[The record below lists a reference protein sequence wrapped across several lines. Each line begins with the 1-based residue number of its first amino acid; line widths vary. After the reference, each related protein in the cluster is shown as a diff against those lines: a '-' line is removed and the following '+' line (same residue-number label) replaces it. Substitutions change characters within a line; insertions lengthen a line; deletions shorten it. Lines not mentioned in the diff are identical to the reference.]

1 MPLDPTSEFASAS
14 GAAAAKRSAGL
25 GTAPGEP
32 TGAGDTS
39 FFGHPRGLSTLFF
52 TEFFERFSYY
62 GMRALLILYMTA
74 LVAEGGLGFDAAKA
88 GAIYGLYGAGVYLLA
103 LPGGWIADKLVGQRR
118 AVLIGAIIITL
129 GHFSLAMDT
138 LASFYTGL
146 VLVVIGTG
154 LLKPNISTM
163 VGELYPEGGAR
174 RDAGFSIFYMGINL
188 GAFVAPIVCSWLAAE
203 WSWSAGFG
211 AAGVGMLLG
220 IIQYT
225 LGGRH
230 LGQAGLFPD
239 TGVAYAARG
248 RNSRALAYGLGGGIA
263 IIAII
268 LALRSTGAM
277 DITITKAA
285 DITGIVIVSLAILYF
300 GFMFFAGGLD
310 AVERK
315 RVTAIFVLF
324 IFSALFWSGFEQA
337 GSSLNL
343 MAERRTD
350 LNIFGW
356 DMPAGFLQS
365 VNAGF
370 IILLAPVF
378 AGVWIALARR
388 NREPSS
394 PAKFTLGLVFLGL
407 GFAVM
412 IIAAQ
417 RSENGVLV
425 SPMYLVFTY
434 LLHTIGELCLSPV
447 GLSTVT
453 KLAPH
458 RIVGQ
463 MMGVW
468 FMSISLGNLMAG
480 RVAGKFES
488 MPPSQIFTAVAAI
501 TIGGGV
507 ILALLTGPI
516 KRLMSGVK

>member
-1 MPLDPTSEFASAS
+1 MPTDPTGEFASAS
-14 GAAAAKRSAGL
+14 GATVAGGL
-25 GTAPGEP
+25 HPAPNVP
-32 TGAGDTS
+32 NDTS
-39 FFGHPRGLSTLFF
+39 FFGHPRGLLTLFS

-74 LVAEGGLGFDAAKA
+74 TVLDGGLGFPAEKA

-103 LPGGWIADKLVGQRR
+103 LPGGWIADKIIGQRR
-118 AVLIGAIIITL
+118 AVLVGGIIIAL
-129 GHFSLAMDT
+129 GHFSLALDNQPT
-138 LASFYTGL
+138 FFLGL
-146 VLVVIGTG
+146 VLIVIGTG
-154 LLKPNISTM
+154 FLKPNISTM
-163 VGELYPEGGAR
+163 VGELYPAGDAR

-188 GAFVAPIVCSWLAAE
+188 GAFVAPIVCSWLAVE
-203 WSWSAGFG
+203 IGWHIGFA
-211 AAGVGMLLG
+211 AAGVGMVAGL
-220 IIQYT
+220 IQYT

-230 LGQAGLFPD
+230 LGRAGLHPD
-239 TGVAYAARG
+239 TGQDPAVRRGHIRSLMYAVGGVFAVA
-248 RNSRALAYGLGGGIA
+248 
-263 IIAII
+263 AII
-268 LALRSTGAM
+268 LALRAAGSLNISIADAANVTG
-277 DITITKAA
+277 
-285 DITGIVIVSLAILYF
+285 GVIVGLAILYF
-300 GFMFFAGGLD
+300 VYMFFAGGLD

-324 IFSALFWSGFEQA
+324 IFSAIFWSGFEQA

-350 LNIFGW
+350 LNVFGW
-356 DMPAGFLQS
+356 DVPAGFLQS

-378 AGVWIALARR
+378 AWIWVALARR
-388 NREPSS
+388 NKEPSS
-394 PAKFTLGLVFLGL
+394 PSKFSLGLIFLGL

-417 RSENGVLV
+417 RSEGGALV
-425 SPMYLVFTY
+425 SPMYLVLTY

-458 RIVGQ
+458 RMVGQ

-480 RVAGKFES
+480 QVAGQFET
-488 MPPSQIFTAVAAI
+488 MPPAQIFAMVAMI
-501 TIGGGV
+501 TVGAGV
-507 ILALLTGPI
+507 LLALLVIPI